1 MPDQRHGHCAHATQV
16 RSECVVSRGDI
27 SCVANLDINRSSTHP
42 RTLIVFVGLLLVFV
56 RCHGFLRFCIYH
68 FFQFVLDQARTWQRF
83 VSKQNVTIAHRG
95 VRFVVIS
102 DVNVQIICIPIYLVD
117 AVFDGK
123 ERPVTVSA

>member
-1 MPDQRHGHCAHATQV
+1 
-16 RSECVVSRGDI
+16 
-27 SCVANLDINRSSTHP
+27 
-42 RTLIVFVGLLLVFV
+42 
-56 RCHGFLRFCIYH
+56 
-68 FFQFVLDQARTWQRF
+68 VLDQARTWQRF

>member
-1 MPDQRHGHCAHATQV
+1 MPDQRHGHCASVTQV
-16 RSECVVSRGDI
+16 RSECVVSCGDI

-83 VSKQNVTIAHRG
+83 VSKQNVTIAHRV
-95 VRFVVIS
+95 VRFV
-102 DVNVQIICIPIYLVD
+102 LV
-117 AVFDGK
+117 ANGR
-123 ERPVTVSA
+123 ERPVTVNV